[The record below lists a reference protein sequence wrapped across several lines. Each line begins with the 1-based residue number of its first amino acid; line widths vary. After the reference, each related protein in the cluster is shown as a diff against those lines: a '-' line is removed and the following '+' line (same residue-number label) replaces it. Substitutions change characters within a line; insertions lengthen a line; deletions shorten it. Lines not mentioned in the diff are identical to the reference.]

1 MSAGDLQAARRI
13 QIEETF
19 GDATVHATVREDFAD
34 GLRSVLRDAAEDTP
48 LADGREVSVGWGP
61 VRLRARSGQ
70 LVAVAPD
77 YRAMFPRQDE
87 TDDLTDTFWIR
98 SIQAELH
105 GVSGLPVGPI
115 TGFNQSVYIVEK
127 AWTSETLCIR
137 REATGS
143 ERFSGWFVDP
153 HVPPAE
159 ASHRGAA
166 RVNKAYSLFTNRP
179 ALLAAVNLPPGFVAV
194 SVGPELTSI
203 HDESGTAVFTGPF
216 PDLTLPR
223 LPDDRTDHD

>member
-1 MSAGDLQAARRI
+1 MSASGTESSKRV
-13 QIEETF
+13 QIEETI
-19 GDATVHATVREDFAD
+19 GDVTVHASVRKDFAD
-34 GLRSVLRDAAEDTP
+34 DVLSALQGASADAP

-61 VRLRARSGQ
+61 IRLRERDGR

-98 SIQAELH
+98 SIQAQLH
-105 GVSGLPVGPI
+105 EASGLPVGPV

-127 AWTSETLCIR
+127 AWSADALCIR

-143 ERFSGWFVDP
+143 QRFSGWLVDP
-153 HVPPAE
+153 RVPPAE

-166 RVNKAYSLFTNRP
+166 QVDKAYSLFTNRP

-194 SVGPELTSI
+194 SIGSDLTAI
-203 HDESGTAVFTGPF
+203 HDENGAAVFTGPF
-216 PDLTLPR
+216 PDATLP
-223 LPDDRTDHD
+223 